1 MFATRNAAAL
11 RAECPAQTMTKPSKS
26 RARARTAARMGGGA
40 SPSGGGDPAPERSAA
55 SGLSGSGGQRFG
67 PDDGGSRHIEI
78 RLWLRL
84 LACSTRIEN
93 VLKSRLR
100 RDFGTSL
107 ARFEV
112 LAQLDRFAHGL
123 SMTELSR
130 RLLVSNGAVTGL
142 VEKLVAEAL
151 VCREEHAR
159 DKRTV
164 IVHLTPEGRA
174 QFRKMALRHEEWV
187 ISLLGD
193 LSHAARVELLH
204 NLTLLKRRLDAA
216 AGKSGRIDT
225 PSRDMALADEQAD

>member
-1 MFATRNAAAL
+1 
-11 RAECPAQTMTKPSKS
+11 MTKRSKS
-26 RARARTAARMGGGA
+26 RARTRTAARL
-40 SPSGGGDPAPERSAA
+40 GGDSSPIGGVELVPERSPAP
-55 SGLSGSGGQRFG
+55 GLGEHGGRYFG
-67 PDDGGSRHIEI
+67 RDDGGHIEI
-78 RLWLRL
+78 RIWLRL

-107 ARFEV
+107 ARFDV

-142 VEKLVAEAL
+142 VEKLVADAL
-151 VCREEHAR
+151 VFREEHAT

-216 AGKSGRIDT
+216 AGRSGRIDA
-225 PSRDMALADEQAD
+225 PARDLALADEQAD

>member
-1 MFATRNAAAL
+1 MESTEEASLARTMTTRKKTGLRTRAAA
-11 RAECPAQTMTKPSKS
+11 
-26 RARARTAARMGGGA
+26 RTEGRSSQSGGA
-40 SPSGGGDPAPERSAA
+40 ASALAAVGGP
-55 SGLSGSGGQRFG
+55 GLAGKGLQLPDRDEGGFE
-67 PDDGGSRHIEI
+67 HIEI
-78 RLWLRL
+78 RIWLRL

-107 ARFEV
+107 ARFDV
-112 LAQLDRFAHGL
+112 LAQLDRFEHGL
-123 SMTELSR
+123 TMTELSR

-142 VEKLVAEAL
+142 VEKLVADRL
-151 VCREEHAR
+151 VFREEHST

-204 NLTLLKRRLDAA
+204 NLTLLKRRLDAVT
-216 AGKSGRIDT
+216 GKSGRIDM
-225 PSRDMALADEQAD
+225 PDRELMLADDEAG

>member
-1 MFATRNAAAL
+1 MNKR
-11 RAECPAQTMTKPSKS
+11 SKG
-26 RARARTAARMGGGA
+26 RARTRTAARMGGGSA
-40 SPSGGGDPAPERSAA
+40 SIGGAALMPERSAA
-55 SGLSGSGGQRFG
+55 TGLGEDGVRRFG
-67 PDDGGSRHIEI
+67 ADDGGSRHIEI
-78 RLWLRL
+78 RIWLRL

-107 ARFEV
+107 ARFDV
-112 LAQLDRFAHGL
+112 LAQLHRFAPGL

-142 VEKLVAEAL
+142 VDKLVADGL
-151 VCREEHAR
+151 VLREEHAT

-164 IVHLTPEGRA
+164 IVHVTPEGRT

-216 AGKSGRIDT
+216 AGRSGRIDT
-225 PSRDMALADEQAD
+225 PARDLALADEQAD